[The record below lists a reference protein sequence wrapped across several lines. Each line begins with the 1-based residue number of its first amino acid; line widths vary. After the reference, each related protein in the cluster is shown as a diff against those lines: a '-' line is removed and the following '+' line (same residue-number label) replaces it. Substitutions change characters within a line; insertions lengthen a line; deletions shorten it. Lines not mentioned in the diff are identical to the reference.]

1 MASLRRDEV
10 MPFVMAKFGDPMV
23 MYDRFQFALRNRP
36 ERYREWTFKGPATR
50 NLYPPIDMANVKVT
64 TLVVQA
70 DDDPIVHGWQ
80 VNWGRLLRN
89 KNIICLHTKRGGHV
103 AHFDQAFPFG
113 DTYMDRVAIRFVS
126 AVLESHSYTRFLVTV
141 VRNSL
146 KEMPDL
152 TQSMNSVFLNEP
164 PPSSDTQPQQ
174 VAVAVQ

>member
-1 MASLRRDEV
+1 
-10 MPFVMAKFGDPMV
+10 
-23 MYDRFQFALRNRP
+23 
-36 ERYREWTFKGPATR
+36 
-50 NLYPPIDMANVKVT
+50 MANVKVT

-152 TQSMNSVFLNEP
+152 TQSM
-164 PPSSDTQPQQ
+164 SSGNLARIVSKSDLAQLLAMSGGVGGGMPC
-174 VAVAVQ
+174 ADALSGLP